1 MNSHIFKYEFKKM
14 IADRTLPVLS
24 ILLFLFTLFAVFNG
38 SRWINFQLKNMSKIE
53 VDQHQRFI
61 KHIGDIQEY
70 RAEHDFI
77 GVDAPHNA
85 SSIGTYTMHY
95 IVKPPHPNALFA
107 VGQSDLY
114 PYYSRFSAI
123 DRFNMLINEEIVNP
137 VNLLI
142 GKLDFSFFIIYLL
155 PLLIIAMTYDLVASE
170 KESGTFTL
178 LRIYQPNTLQFI
190 FSKWLFRVLW
200 LLVVLY
206 SSIFCSMLA
215 FSPFSMTQ
223 YDFGTL
229 IILIIT
235 TLYALFW
242 FALCF
247 AINMFLKS
255 ALFNGIVLTMF
266 WVFIVFLMPT
276 VMNTVMK
283 QQYPLPSRNGQIVKQ
298 RQIKEDTDEQ
308 ETYMQYLEKHPE
320 YQAFKSDTVGN
331 AVIMKWYPAYIVTTA
346 AIDGVN
352 DLYEADFSRALRMQ
366 QAGLEKMS
374 LISPSLIAT
383 LAFNQIG
390 RTSLSD
396 YENFNQDFKQA
407 QQQWR
412 AFVYDK
418 ILGGKTFSPE
428 DLGYQSNFITSH
440 NKNIPVASLL
450 LHKVTWMLLLTVALM
465 IWGIIQFKKNMSR

>member
-1 MNSHIFKYEFKKM
+1 MVS
-14 IADRTLPVLS
+14 DRTLLILS
-24 ILLFLFTLFAVFNG
+24 ILLFLFTQFAVFNG
-38 SRWINFQLKNMSKIE
+38 STWINFQLKNIAKIE
-53 VDQHQRFI
+53 VDQHHRFE
-61 KHIGDIQEY
+61 KHIGDIQQY

-107 VGQSDLY
+107 IGQSDLY

-137 VNLLI
+137 INLLI

-155 PLLIIAMTYDLVASE
+155 PLLIIAMTYDLLASE

-178 LRIYQPNTLQFI
+178 LRIYRPNTLQFI
-190 FSKWLFRVLW
+190 FSKWLIRVLW
-200 LLVVLY
+200 LLAILY

-215 FSPFSMTQ
+215 FSPFSMAQ

-229 IILIIT
+229 IILLMT

-242 FALCF
+242 FAVCF
-247 AINMFLKS
+247 ALNMFLKS

-283 QQYPLPSRNGQIVKQ
+283 EHYPLPSRNEQIVKQ

-308 ETYMQYLEKHPE
+308 QTYSQYLEKHPE

-331 AVIMKWYPAYIVTTA
+331 AIIMKWYPAYIVTKA
-346 AIDGVN
+346 KIDTIN
-352 DLYEADFSRALRMQ
+352 DLHEADFSRALRMQ
-366 QAGLEKMS
+366 EEGLEKMS

-383 LAFNQIG
+383 LVFNQIG

-407 QQQWR
+407 QHQWR
-412 AFVYDK
+412 TFVYHK
-418 ILGGKTFSPE
+418 ILSGKTFSSE
-428 DLGYQSNFITSH
+428 DLRYQSNFMTSQ
-440 NKNIPVASLL
+440 NKNIPIASLL
-450 LHKVTWMLLLTVALM
+450 LHKAFWLLLLTVALM
-465 IWGIIQFKKNMSR
+465 IWGIIQFKKTLADE